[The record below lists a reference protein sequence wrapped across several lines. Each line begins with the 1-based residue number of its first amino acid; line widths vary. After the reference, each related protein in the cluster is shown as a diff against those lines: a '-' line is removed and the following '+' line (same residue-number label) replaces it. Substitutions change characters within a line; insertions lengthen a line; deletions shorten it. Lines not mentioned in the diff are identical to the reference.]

1 MNKMKDNQR
10 EREREIERESV
21 CWKEMEWIDT
31 KTRHSDLYR
40 FVGVFIIMAI
50 KEYLAS
56 RIFILLFT
64 SVVSLRRLKFCG

>member
-1 MNKMKDNQR
+1 
-10 EREREIERESV
+10 
-21 CWKEMEWIDT
+21 MEWIDT
-31 KTRHSDLYR
+31 NTRHGDLYR

>member
-40 FVGVFIIMAI
+40 FVGVFIIMAR
-50 KEYLAS
+50 K
-56 RIFILLFT
+56 
-64 SVVSLRRLKFCG
+64 K